1 MPFPN
6 PQQSG
11 DKSEI
16 GAQLAQDAESQ
27 VKTIREQ
34 CKANEGKVTAML
46 KAKVTE
52 M

>member
-1 MPFPN
+1 
-6 PQQSG
+6 
-11 DKSEI
+11 
-16 GAQLAQDAESQ
+16 

>member
-1 MPFPN
+1 MSFPN

-11 DKSEI
+11 DKSAI

-34 CKANEGKVTAML
+34 CKANEGVVTAML

-52 M
+52 V

>member
-11 DKSEI
+11 DKSAI
-16 GAQLAQDAESQ
+16 GAQLAQDAEAQ

-52 M
+52 V